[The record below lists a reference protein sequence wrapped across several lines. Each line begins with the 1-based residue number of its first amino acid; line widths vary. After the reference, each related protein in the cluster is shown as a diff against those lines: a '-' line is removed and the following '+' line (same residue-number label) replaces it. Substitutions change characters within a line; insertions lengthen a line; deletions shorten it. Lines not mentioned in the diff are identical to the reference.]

1 MLWGDVVDYV
11 YLLYDVLGS
20 VGCFLGYFKFSLV
33 LILEIE
39 LWLNLLFGCCD
50 CCILVY
56 IFNVCLLVCLLCG
69 YCLLWLLIG
78 CVLCIV
84 ICVVV

>member
-1 MLWGDVVDYV
+1 M
-11 YLLYDVLGS
+11 
-20 VGCFLGYFKFSLV
+20 

-39 LWLNLLFGCCD
+39 LWLNMLFGCCD
-50 CCILVY
+50 CGVLVY
-56 IFNVCLLVCLLCG
+56 IFNVWLLVCLLCG
-69 YCLLWLLIG
+69 YWLLVVLIC